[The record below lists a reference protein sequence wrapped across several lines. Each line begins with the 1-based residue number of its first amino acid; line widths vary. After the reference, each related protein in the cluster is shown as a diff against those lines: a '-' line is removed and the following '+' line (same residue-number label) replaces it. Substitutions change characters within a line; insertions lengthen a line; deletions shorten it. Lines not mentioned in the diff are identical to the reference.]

1 MQTFASSQ
9 PETDYDFRR
18 CKYCGNLSAQPL
30 YRLARQTVYGCSRCD
45 FHALDRLDPII
56 PLSGSNEEK
65 PLDERSRQYMEQR
78 MHDVD
83 PLLPL
88 RLQLVREQ
96 RPLAGARLLDI
107 GAGTG
112 QFIQRMS
119 EEGAQ
124 ARGLEPSALRRQF
137 ARLKFGLELE
147 GETIETFCEHRENV
161 ASFDLITLWDVIE
174 HVNFPMET
182 LVGARRCLKPGGYLF
197 IDTPSRDALAY
208 RLGEGAYRLS
218 GGKATLFLDTFY
230 EPVPYGHKQIF
241 RPQQLAE
248 LVERVGFRVIRQDSG
263 FFPPDNRLQKLIR
276 PKNRIVL
283 VGQRPA
289 D

>member
-1 MQTFASSQ
+1 MKPTAPISD
-9 PETDYDFRR
+9 TDFRR
-18 CKYCGNLSAQPL
+18 CKYCGNLSAEPL
-30 YRLARQTVYGCSRCD
+30 YRLARQTVYGCSQCD
-45 FHALDRLDPII
+45 FHTLDRLDPIG

-78 MHDVD
+78 MQDVD

-96 RPLAGARLLDI
+96 RPLAEARLLDI

-161 ASFDLITLWDVIE
+161 ASFDLVTLWDVIE
-174 HVNFPMET
+174 HVNFPVET
-182 LVGARRCLKPGGYLF
+182 LAGARRCLKPGGYLF